1 MKNSNL
7 SAVGV
12 LLALLSS
19 LAFTAEPVKPSRP
32 VVAVIPKGTMYEF
45 WQAVHAGAMKAGLE
59 EGADILWQGPA
70 KEDDR
75 MGQIEVLKS
84 FVAKKVDAIVIAPL
98 DETALARPV
107 EMAVKKKIPVVVIDS
122 DLKSKAFSSF
132 VATDNFAAGKIA
144 AKYLAEV
151 FMARL
156 DSASFKAGQPV
167 GKVILMRYLAGSA
180 SNTNRENGFLAG
192 LAEYAPKVEVLS
204 SDQYSGVTTESAL
217 QTAQNLLIKFPA
229 VEAIFSPNAPTTAA
243 MLRALQIAKRTGNVY
258 LVGFDATEELLKS
271 LKYGEIAGLVVQ
283 DPFRIGYLGVK
294 TALAAKRK
302 EKVEKRIDTGSRLIL
317 PADLAK
323 PDVEA
328 LLHPDLK
335 KWLGEQQ
342 NH

>member
-1 MKNSNL
+1 MKTLNFS
-7 SAVGV
+7 VFC
-12 LLALLSS
+12 LLSS
-19 LAFTAEPVKPSRP
+19 ILVSLPHSAEPAKSVRP

-45 WQAVHAGAMKAGLE
+45 WKSVHAGAIKAGQE

-75 MGQIEVLKS
+75 NGQVEVLKN
-84 FVAKKVDAIVIAPL
+84 FVSKKVDAIVIAPL

-107 EMAVKKKIPVVVIDS
+107 EAAVKRKIPVVIIDS

-156 DSASFKAGQPV
+156 DSASFRAGHPV
-167 GKVILMRYLAGSA
+167 GRVILMRYLAGSA
-180 SNTNRENGFLAG
+180 SNTHRENGFLAG
-192 LAEYAPKVEVLS
+192 LAEYAPKVEILS
-204 SDQYSGVTTESAL
+204 SDQYSGVTTESAM
-217 QTAQNLLIKFPA
+217 QTAQKLLTQFPT
-229 VEAIFSPNAPTTAA
+229 VEAIFSPNAPTTSA
-243 MLRALQIAKRTGNVY
+243 MLRALQLAKRTGNVY

-317 PADLAK
+317 PSNLAD
-323 PDVEA
+323 PEVEA
-328 LLHPDLK
+328 LLHPDLM
-335 KWLGEQQ
+335 KWLGE
-342 NH
+342 